1 MLLYT
6 FFNFIHYK
14 YTILYEFIRFLYEC
28 SSDLFA
34 QQLDY
39 EELLVEHLINK
50 LSRDNSLNDMIKIND
65 TEQNTVSYVMSD
77 GSEMI
82 KRTSN
87 YIRLY
92 ELDEDGETMLQYSY
106 QLDNVITIKGDLN
119 NDNIDEIILQINAF
133 SGGNVDWGETY
144 IVEDNL
150 LTNFTFYDNYGNNI
164 IGNGYGSY
172 FKINKIENQK
182 LYADYGV
189 MKGGKWDWDR
199 KKIVG
204 ELINGKMTQIDAP

>member
-1 MLLYT
+1 MKKLLLLSALLI
-6 FFNFIHYK
+6 FA
-14 YTILYEFIRFLYEC
+14 C

-65 TEQNTVSYVMSD
+65 TEQNTVSYVMTD

-106 QLDNVITIKGDLN
+106 QLDNVIIIKGDLN
-119 NDNIDEIILQINAF
+119 NDNIDEVILQINAF
-133 SGGNVDWGETY
+133 GGGNVDWGETY

-150 LTNFTFYDNYGNNI
+150 FTKFTFYDNNGNNI

-172 FKINKIENQK
+172 FVINKIENQK

-189 MKGGKWDWDR
+189 MKGDKWDWDR

-204 ELINGKMTQIDAP
+204 ELINGKMTQIDVP